1 MRRNAYF
8 AHCIPA
14 SSCTASDT
22 TAPPTTYGPQ
32 DVDPSARFH
41 YEHGFSGALLAENI
55 AAGFPSWQAV
65 DRAFMAEQSACPGG
79 AIATCP
85 FGEATGHFLNIVDAE
100 YTWSGFGIAQP
111 SNGSPYYAQ
120 EFGAIESLTPLSG
133 ALGSTRFVRGLRF

>member
-1 MRRNAYF
+1 
-8 AHCIPA
+8 
-14 SSCTASDT
+14 
-22 TAPPTTYGPQ
+22 
-32 DVDPSARFH
+32 
-41 YEHGFSGALLAENI
+41 
-55 AAGFPSWQAV
+55 
-65 DRAFMAEQSACPGG
+65 MAEQSACPGG

-120 EFGAIESLTPLSG
+120 EFGAIESLTPLSA